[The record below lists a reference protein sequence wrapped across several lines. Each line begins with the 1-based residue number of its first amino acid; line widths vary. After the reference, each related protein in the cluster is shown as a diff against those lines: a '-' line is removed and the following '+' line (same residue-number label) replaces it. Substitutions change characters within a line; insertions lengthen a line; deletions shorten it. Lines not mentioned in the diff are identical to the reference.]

1 MTISSGMW
9 DVLRA
14 LALQASHQID
24 TRPGNRTPGKVALIW
39 AKYHAEVEALVRAEK
54 LQAVKILPER
64 EIPVAEKHAAAPTEL
79 GDIFV
84 WWNPKGGW
92 PLPHFHLVD
101 KIYPATDAQWNT
113 FSAGVLAKVGANLQS
128 AKGKVSFDQVVQI
141 TEQF

>member
-14 LALQASHQID
+14 LAHQASYQID

-39 AKYHAEVEALVRAEK
+39 AKYHAEVEALVRADK
-54 LQAVKILPER
+54 LTAVQILPER
-64 EIPVAEKHAAAPTEL
+64 EAAAAEKHDAAPSEL
-79 GDIFV
+79 GNTLV

-92 PLPHFHLVD
+92 PLPHFHLGD
-101 KIYPATDAQWNT
+101 KLYPATEGQWNS
-113 FSAGVLAKVGANLQS
+113 FSAGVLSKVGANLQS
-128 AKGKVSFDQVVQI
+128 AKAKVSFEQLVQI